1 MSDIRLFIASS
12 SHDTEH
18 ERYLIGDVVRR
29 LNDKYEPRGYRI
41 RLGCWEDFTPEFTG
55 TRKQSEY
62 NENLIKK
69 SQLFVALFRE
79 VCGRFTQEE
88 IKVWTNL
95 GKKPLVLDIQGVG
108 VNKTNVLAFLAS
120 EGLAKTEVATDED
133 IVAQVTALV
142 EEYIRTA
149 TSTQPSKAD
158 IKQIYAT
165 IPDDRANERLPFSN
179 LVRGMDDIAEEF
191 FHLRCRLTQKDLD
204 KVSTSHYYA
213 AILKDSIDTNEE
225 LEIQTAITESVK
237 KNSPHVAIYFNYGD
251 LVCRNHPVV
260 ERTINSSGLFNEK
273 FDGICRVRYNLLRW
287 LIQQSVLRIDLT
299 DGIDVQDDWFVF
311 RGLPIIPL
319 SRLGITSGT
328 ALQQL
333 SELIKQLSFAV
344 LGANT
349 HLLTADLDL
358 NALDEQL
365 MNADAVFDTA
375 RAISQA
381 ALEKKRQLLD
391 RITECISS
399 ILSTDVSEHTIQ
411 KLTAL
416 IDRKEQ
422 LQKDINADPHDLIR
436 TQMLL
441 VQVHDTYPK
450 VFATTGIDI
459 DAQYKKVVDTADQ
472 FGIIDPTVEMM
483 RMNYANYLS
492 RMNHQS
498 ESLQLY
504 KLTMAN
510 LDRLDDNSKLIQ
522 LYIVHLYV
530 IYINHLIH
538 LGEIKQANEAINQL
552 VEKTEGWNRKGNR
565 SSSEELIDKMRIT
578 ACQLRVRPI
587 RQYDENLVE
596 KALSLIEELNQMEQI
611 SIPEGVWDD
620 LFCDFPNCLATYFL
634 DTASPKNINKNF
646 RLAYQLLLQV
656 ANNATHSAVTIDS
669 RLRYAG
675 NAYHNMGF
683 LLFNNSQIKEAQQ
696 RLKKALQIRRDIYEE
711 NHYEADRDAIAQT
724 LLLLGATYVH
734 DRVKYFTNALESEA
748 LAYADECLA
757 IYTALN
763 TDHFLEQETCVYK
776 AKLLRGSIL
785 FYSMDARHRSE
796 GIALMKECQEWNVAH
811 PENSYKDTFD
821 GVAGVILKH
830 LGIDI
835 NHAKFSTG
843 NKE

>member
-1 MSDIRLFIASS
+1 MSDIRLFMASS
-12 SHDTEH
+12 SRDTEH
-18 ERYLIGDVVRR
+18 ERYLIGDVMRK
-29 LNDKYEPRGYRI
+29 LNDQYESKGYRI
-41 RLGCWEDFTPEFTG
+41 RLGCWEDFAPEFTG

-88 IKVWTNL
+88 IKVWTGL
-95 GKKPLVLDIQGVG
+95 GRKPLVLDIQGMG
-108 VNKTNVLAFLAS
+108 VNKTNVHGFLAS
-120 EGLAKTEVATDED
+120 ESLPMTAVATDED
-133 IVAQVTALV
+133 IVAQVTAWV
-142 EEYIRTA
+142 EEYMRTA
-149 TSTQPSKAD
+149 VMTQPSKAD

-179 LVRGMDDIAEEF
+179 LVRSMDDMAEDF
-191 FHLRCRLTQKDLD
+191 FHLRCRLTQKELD

-213 AILKDSIDTNEE
+213 AILKDTIDTDEE
-225 LEIQTAITESVK
+225 LEIQTAITESIR
-237 KNSPHVAIYFNYGD
+237 KNSPHVAIYFNHGD
-251 LVCRNHPVV
+251 LVCRNHPAV

-287 LIQQSVLRIDLT
+287 LFQQSVLRINLT

-319 SRLGITSGT
+319 SRLGITGGT

-349 HLLTADLDL
+349 HLLTANLDLD
-358 NALDEQL
+358 ALDEQL
-365 MNADAVFDTA
+365 MNADAVFDMA
-375 RAISQA
+375 QAIGQA
-381 ALEKKRQLLD
+381 ALEKKRELLD
-391 RITECISS
+391 KITECISS
-399 ILSTDVSEHTIQ
+399 ILSTDVTEQSIR

-422 LQKDINADPHDLIR
+422 LQKDINADPRDLIR

-450 VFATTGIDI
+450 AFATTGIDV

-492 RMNHQS
+492 RINHQS

-504 KLTMAN
+504 KLTMTH

-522 LYIVHLYV
+522 SYIVHLYV

-538 LGEIKQANEAINQL
+538 LGEIKQANKSINQL
-552 VEKTEGWNRKGNR
+552 IEKTEGWNRKGNR
-565 SSSEELIDKMRIT
+565 SSSEELIDKVRIT

-587 RQYDENLVE
+587 LQYDENLVE
-596 KALSLIEELNQMEQI
+596 KALSLIEALNQMEQI
-611 SIPEGVWDD
+611 PIPEGVWDD

-634 DTASPKNINKNF
+634 DTASPDNSNKNYS
-646 RLAYQLLLQV
+646 LAYQLLLQV
-656 ANNATHSAVTIDS
+656 ARNATHSAVTIDS
-669 RLRYAG
+669 HLRYAG
-675 NAYHNMGF
+675 DAYHNMGF
-683 LLFNNSQIKEAQQ
+683 LLFNNDQITEAQQ
-696 RLKKALQIRRDIYEE
+696 HLKKALQIRRDIYK
-711 NHYEADRDAIAQT
+711 NSHYEADRDGIAET
-724 LLLLGATYVH
+724 LLLLGATFVNN
-734 DRVKYFTNALESEA
+734 RVKFFTNALEREA

-785 FYSMDARHRSE
+785 FYSMDAQHRSE

-811 PENSYKDTFD
+811 PKNSYKETFD
-821 GVAGVILKH
+821 GVAGVILTR
-830 LGIDI
+830 LGII
-835 NHAKFSTG
+835 
-843 NKE
+843 